1 MNEKLPESRQKEIFR
16 DLLSHPKQSPGPGNA
31 QAAVAE
37 RHAVS
42 LDTVKA
48 IERKGMAQDWPPL
61 D

>member
-1 MNEKLPESRQKEIFR
+1 MNAKLPESRQKEIFR
-16 DLLSHPKQSPGPGNA
+16 ELLCHSNEGPSVGNA

-37 RHAVS
+37 RHGVS

>member
-1 MNEKLPESRQKEIFR
+1 MNAKVPESRQKEIFLE
-16 DLLSHPKQSPGPGNA
+16 LLSHPNKRPDLGSA

-37 RHAVS
+37 RHGVS